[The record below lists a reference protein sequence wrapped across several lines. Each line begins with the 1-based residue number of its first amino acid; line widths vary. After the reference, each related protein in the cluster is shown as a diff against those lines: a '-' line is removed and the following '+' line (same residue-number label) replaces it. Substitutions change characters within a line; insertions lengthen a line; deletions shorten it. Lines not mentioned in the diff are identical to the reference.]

1 MRSRSLN
8 GRLLPVWTEAMDAE
22 LARLAPTCSAAEI
35 AQAVSAMSGLSI
47 SRKAV
52 SRRAY
57 GKGVQLRVGSH
68 ASPIWTEA
76 MDIELARLAP
86 TCSASEMARIL
97 SPMFGRPITR
107 SAVIGRAYRK
117 GIALRERDAARPN
130 GFFWTEAMDAELARL
145 KPTHSAAQAAR
156 IVGFM
161 FGLPITRGAVA
172 SRTRRLA
179 RAKCRANAA
188 RLGKLWSP

>member
-97 SPMFGRPITR
+97 SPMFG
-107 SAVIGRAYRK
+107 
-117 GIALRERDAARPN
+117 
-130 GFFWTEAMDAELARL
+130 
-145 KPTHSAAQAAR
+145 
-156 IVGFM
+156 
-161 FGLPITRGAVA
+161 LPITRGAVA